1 MLKLG
6 NTSPLVSA
14 PPQCEMKTKQE
25 TGAGQGAGQGA
36 GRGAGLGAG
45 QRCLDTAQLRTDA
58 G

>member
-25 TGAGQGAGQGA
+25 TGAGLGAGQ
-36 GRGAGLGAG
+36 GAG